1 MQANAFLSLSGQKEP
16 KLLTVF
22 FKQFTAFCLWH
33 FKHCSVQS
41 SRVFRFKSCTTQ
53 MTFTFPFSPPFFF
66 PFFFTRLNFGGKRF
80 WENIKDCS
88 TYLTTFSL
96 EFSGQFDNFYGLLGC
111 SPACLT
117 EMHSFWYGLKN
128 LFPCAQVR
136 WPLKQMKSQA
146 KQGTWIH
153 KYIIVTTS

>member
-1 MQANAFLSLSGQKEP
+1 MLSYHYLAKKDQNFSQCSLSNSRPSVSDTLNIVASKVPELLGLKVVLPKWLLPFLSLLP
-16 KLLTVF
+16 
-22 FKQFTAFCLWH
+22 
-33 FKHCSVQS
+33 S
-41 SRVFRFKSCTTQ
+41 SFL
-53 MTFTFPFSPPFFF
+53 
-66 PFFFTRLNFGGKRF
+66 FFFTRLNFGGKRF

-117 EMHSFWYGLKN
+117 EMRSFWYGLKN

-153 KYIIVTTS
+153 KYIVVTTS